1 MIVHDRTS
9 QFGWPGDNG
18 VGAQLIGEII
28 AGIKTATC
36 APKEQYGEGELADLH
51 AGIGQLATVID
62 KDGNPHCTIR
72 LRAVYE
78 TTFGQPNP
86 RLVRGEGD
94 GEDVDRFK
102 RDHRAAWGD
111 EVAPGLPLT
120 DDTVLIVEEFDLV
133 EVAGGPGPIGRHS

>member
-1 MIVHDRTS
+1 MTGHDRTS

-36 APKEQYGEGELADLH
+36 APKEQYGEGELAALQ
-51 AGIGQLATVID
+51 AGVGQLMTVID
-62 KDGNPHCTIR
+62 KDGNPHCPIR

-111 EVAPGLPLT
+111 EVAPGRSLT

-133 EVAGGPGPIGRHS
+133 EVADSRGPTGPHP